1 MFGTMGLPEILII
14 LVIGIVVFGVIKMP
28 KIVRSLGS
36 GVKQF
41 QKFRNVVKNPLDH
54 IDDFMEDEPAQD
66 QQQYYGPNPDQQQY
80 YGPNP
85 DQQQYNGPN
94 PDQQQYYGPNP
105 NQQPGAYPGQ
115 GQQGQWQGGSP
126 QGSQG
131 SPGEPEEGGEQK
143 PPERDSGDA

>member
-36 GVKQF
+36 GMKQF
-41 QKFRNVVKNPLDH
+41 QRFRNVVKNPLDH

-66 QQQYYGPNPDQQQY
+66 QQQYYGPNPNQQQY

-85 DQQQYNGPN
+85 NQQGP
-94 PDQQQYYGPNP
+94 QGWSGGWT

-126 QGSQG
+126 QAPQG

-143 PPERDSGDA
+143 PPKRDSGDA

>member
-1 MFGTMGLPEILII
+1 MFGTMGIPEILII

-36 GVKQF
+36 GMKQF
-41 QKFRNVVKNPLDH
+41 QRFNNVVKNPLDH

-66 QQQYYGPNPDQQQY
+66 QQQYYGPKPNQQ
-80 YGPNP
+80 GP
-85 DQQQYNGPN
+85 QGWS
-94 PDQQQYYGPNP
+94 GGWT
-105 NQQPGAYPGQ
+105 NQQPGGYPP

-126 QGSQG
+126 QGPQG

-143 PPERDSGDA
+143 PPGRDSGNA